1 MALDTLKTAMTAIGV
16 KQATK
21 VVERGQAQVVYLAL
35 DAEPRVTQSLRM
47 LCVAKSVSVEEV
59 ASMADLGKA
68 CGIAVGA
75 AAVAVIK
82 R

>member
-1 MALDTLKTAMTAIGV
+1 MALDTLKTALTAIGV

-21 VVERGQAQVVYLAL
+21 VVGRGQAQVVYLAL
-35 DAEPRVTQSLRM
+35 DAEPRVTQSLRS
-47 LCVAKSVSVEEV
+47 LCVARSVPVEEV
-59 ASMADLGKA
+59 ASMTELGKA

-82 R
+82 H

>member
-1 MALDTLKTAMTAIGV
+1 MALDTLKAAMTAIGV

-21 VVERGQAQVVYLAL
+21 VVERGQAQVVYLAM
-35 DAEPRVTQSLRM
+35 DAEPRVTQSLRI
-47 LCVAKSVSVEEV
+47 LCVAKSVSVEET
-59 ASMADLGKA
+59 ASMAELGKA

-82 R
+82 H

>member
-35 DAEPRVTQSLRM
+35 DAEPRVTQSLRI
-47 LCVAKSVSVEEV
+47 LCAAKSVSVEEV